1 MVQSNISKSHKL
13 SMDNRKRHTLTGI
26 KDVVSFD
33 LTQILLESTL
43 GMIHIKGSD
52 IKVTRLSLEKGEV
65 DIEGTVDSFVY
76 SDVKDYGEKGKSIL
90 KRMFK

>member
-1 MVQSNISKSHKL
+1 
-13 SMDNRKRHTLTGI
+13 
-26 KDVVSFD
+26 
-33 LTQILLESTL
+33 
-43 GMIHIKGSD
+43 MIHIKGSD

-65 DIEGTVDSFVY
+65 DIEGTVDSIVY

>member
-1 MVQSNISKSHKL
+1 MPYQLKSLYISEAASFF
-13 SMDNRKRHTLTGI
+13 T
-26 KDVVSFD
+26 VSFKFN
-33 LTQILLESTL
+33 TSTFTV
-43 GMIHIKGSD
+43 HIKGSD

-65 DIEGTVDSFVY
+65 DIEGTVDSIVY